1 MYLIV
6 VISKAGSFVGG
17 GSARLRGGGEKEFM
31 SYIFT
36 GEK

>member
-17 GSARLRGGGEKEFM
+17 GARLRGGGETEFL
-31 SYIFT
+31 
-36 GEK
+36 

>member
-6 VISKAGSFVGG
+6 VISKAGSFVG